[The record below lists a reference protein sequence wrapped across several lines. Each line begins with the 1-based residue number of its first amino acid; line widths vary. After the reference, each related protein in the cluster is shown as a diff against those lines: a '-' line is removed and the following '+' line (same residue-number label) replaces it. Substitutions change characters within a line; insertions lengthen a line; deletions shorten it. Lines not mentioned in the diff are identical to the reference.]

1 MKHITL
7 SIAGITSLVTVAQ
20 PVLTVDDLQENI
32 GVQVPLYVGNYYNPG
47 PATNNFTLNR
57 GNAVLGT
64 PTGSEVVDPDATPY
78 GSSFPQANIASRGIT
93 DTTLFNYGL
102 LNASG
107 LYSYGRYGPTEH
119 VILNNPELQ
128 FRLPMSLGDTWTDQ
142 WSGAGTNG
150 GQNFSRS
157 GTTTGTYNGYGNVT
171 TPFGS
176 FQNVARIQVDQNY
189 YDIQTGVEVNFQ
201 TTNVYYYISGFNRPI
216 FSTSRGFVDLG
227 LGAGLEQI
235 ISFATFAD
243 PSAVGIEEDGAQP
256 LPVSVHP
263 NPADDLFHV
272 SWTGRPG
279 AVYAIDLLDATGRM
293 VSSSVPNL
301 TTDLSRATVNVA
313 DLPGGVYLMRLSEA
327 GRPVRV
333 VPVMIR

>member
-1 MKHITL
+1 MKFAALIVSLVASFSAWAQPTL
-7 SIAGITSLVTVAQ
+7 SI
-20 PVLTVDDLQENI
+20 DDLQESI
-32 GVQVPLYVGNYYNPG
+32 GVQVPIYVGNYYNPG
-47 PATNNFTLNR
+47 PATNNFNLNR
-57 GNAVLGT
+57 GNALLGA
-64 PTGSEVVDPDATPY
+64 PSGSEVVDPDATPY
-78 GSSFPQANIASRGIT
+78 GSSYPQANIASRGIT
-93 DTTLFNYGL
+93 DTTVFNYGL

-107 LYSYGRYGPTEH
+107 LYSYGRYGPMEH

-142 WSGAGTNG
+142 WSGAGNNG

-189 YDIQTGVEVNFQ
+189 YDIQTGIEVNFQ

-227 LGAGLEQI
+227 LGAGLEEI

-243 PSAVGIEEDGAQP
+243 PSAVGIDEYGAQP
-256 LPVSVHP
+256 FPVSIHP
-263 NPADDLFHV
+263 NPAEDLFHV
-272 SWTGRPG
+272 EWTGRSEAQY
-279 AVYAIDLLDATGRM
+279 AVDLLDATGRL
-293 VSSSVPNL
+293 VTPARSNAI
-301 TTDLSRATVNVA
+301 TDLSRSTMDVS
-313 DLPGGVYLMRLSEA
+313 DLPGGVYLLRLSDA
-327 GRPVRV
+327 GRTLRV
-333 VPVMIR
+333 MPVMVH